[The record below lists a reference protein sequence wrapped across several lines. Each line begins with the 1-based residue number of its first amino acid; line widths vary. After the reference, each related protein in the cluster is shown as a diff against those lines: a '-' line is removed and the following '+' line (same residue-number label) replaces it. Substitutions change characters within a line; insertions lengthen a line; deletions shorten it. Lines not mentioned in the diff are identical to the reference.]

1 MKHAMLMALV
11 AALAST
17 GCVTKERSVQT
28 LFKLEPNART
38 SRVGPATDQAR
49 LHLVDTRGETRI
61 DQCVPEDPQ
70 TKLNELKLERDLLQ
84 GKIADFQRQLETM
97 QQDLAAGKKALTD
110 LTARLAGFE
119 KEKAQLNA
127 ALTEARDQARDL
139 ATKLAAEQVKAAT
152 LREDKQRLMSGTT
165 TAKEEIAR
173 LQKRASE
180 METEAARADDLSKR
194 LAERDQEIVRLRKT
208 AADREQ
214 LTGKLVGMADELRRA
229 KQRLTALT
237 DELASRS
244 EEVVRMRQERDQLI
258 SEMRK
263 QQESVKSDD
272 RRAMPPGST
281 GPSSPNSD
289 RDRPLN
295 ILRQEQTGLEA
306 TLPQSEDRRSAEGK
320 TPLTPFEQK
329 QAKELSL
336 QTWTI
341 AQSALARS
349 LESDIAKG
357 DIALRQHRDQLT
369 IRLADRV
376 LYESGQYQVKPDG
389 LKVLKKVSEVLKT
402 LPQKHIRVEGHT
414 GPLSAW
420 TRPYEQSGSRWE
432 LFGGRAANIARYLL
446 DESGIDA
453 ANLSVGISSE
463 DPSGAGYDAEAARWT
478 DGHLEIILSSR
489 N

>member
-1 MKHAMLMALV
+1 
-11 AALAST
+11 
-17 GCVTKERSVQT
+17 
-28 LFKLEPNART
+28 
-38 SRVGPATDQAR
+38 
-49 LHLVDTRGETRI
+49 
-61 DQCVPEDPQ
+61 
-70 TKLNELKLERDLLQ
+70 
-84 GKIADFQRQLETM
+84 
-97 QQDLAAGKKALTD
+97 
-110 LTARLAGFE
+110 
-119 KEKAQLNA
+119 
-127 ALTEARDQARDL
+127 
-139 ATKLAAEQVKAAT
+139 
-152 LREDKQRLMSGTT
+152 
-165 TAKEEIAR
+165 
-173 LQKRASE
+173 
-180 METEAARADDLSKR
+180 
-194 LAERDQEIVRLRKT
+194 
-208 AADREQ
+208 
-214 LTGKLVGMADELRRA
+214 
-229 KQRLTALT
+229 
-237 DELASRS
+237 
-244 EEVVRMRQERDQLI
+244 
-258 SEMRK
+258 
-263 QQESVKSDD
+263 
-272 RRAMPPGST
+272 
-281 GPSSPNSD
+281 
-289 RDRPLN
+289 
-295 ILRQEQTGLEA
+295 GLEA